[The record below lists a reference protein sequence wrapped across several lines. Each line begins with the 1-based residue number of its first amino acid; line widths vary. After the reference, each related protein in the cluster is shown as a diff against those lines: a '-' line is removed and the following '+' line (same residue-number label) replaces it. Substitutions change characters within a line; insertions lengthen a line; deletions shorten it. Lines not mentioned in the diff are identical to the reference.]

1 MDSVDSREMT
11 LGDGRVL
18 AFAEYGDPSGPPIF
32 YFHGFPGCRATFL
45 EDEGHLS
52 RLDRALV
59 DVLGALSAADPAV

>member
-1 MDSVDSREMT
+1 V
-11 LGDGRVL
+11 
-18 AFAEYGDPSGPPIF
+18 
-32 YFHGFPGCRATFL
+32 ATFL